1 MEKDDYGLEWLRSA
15 VFPPLIPQ
23 DPKRVVVIDKFVHA
37 LSFALEEGVTGPLAE
52 PQTLKH
58 FSVALENQLY
68 SLFEE
73 KIREYK
79 ARVFTLNFNLS
90 DKKNT
95 SLRRRIMQ
103 GLFSPASLAVASADQ
118 LASEDVVEKRN
129 EQRDKYFSS
138 QVLKRKDEGEEEEG
152 EQQIEGADKR
162 PKIIDPESPSP
173 AMDVDVPDFAQPP
186 AAVSPR
192 QDSTAHPEDT
202 IDDKVDETPE
212 IVPVTEIRSLNDKL
226 REMHEYAKSLKGKL
240 NSIESE
246 PLRLHLDSFI
256 DYFMRH
262 VHE

>member
-1 MEKDDYGLEWLRSA
+1 MAEKRCFPSPHPSRS
-15 VFPPLIPQ
+15 Q
-23 DPKRVVVIDKFVHA
+23 KSRVIDKFVHA

-52 PQTLKH
+52 PPTIKH

-138 QVLKRKDEGEEEEG
+138 QVLKRKDEGEEEE
-152 EQQIEGADKR
+152 EEAEQIEGADKR

-192 QDSTAHPEDT
+192 QDTIAPPEDNT
-202 IDDKVDETPE
+202 TNSIDENPET
-212 IVPVTEIRSLNDKL
+212 VSVTEIRSLNDKL

-240 NSIESE
+240 NSVESE